1 MRERRRELETEEE
14 SGGLKDRKGDRE
26 MMRETKRGRKRKRVR
41 VRMVVKGMAND

>member
-26 MMRETKRGRKRKRVR
+26 MMRETKRGRKRVR